1 MSLAMDSPAFA
12 AVFIVALAGFAGVI
26 VRMAVVHRRFVQRLR
41 TRHPEVWSELSGPP
55 ESFSRLPWAA
65 RQARSRVTYYLYAR
79 EFRGLEDPVTRCLG
93 ERAWRAHMLL
103 VGYTVVAAALLLT
116 LVGFAR

>member
-12 AVFIVALAGFAGVI
+12 AVLIVSLAGFVGVI

-41 TRHPEVWSELSGPP
+41 TRHPGVWSELSGPP

-65 RQARSRVTYYLYAR
+65 RQARARVAYYLYLR
-79 EFRGLEDPVTRCLG
+79 EFRGLPRAVARCPALITLSCG
-93 ERAWRAHMLL
+93 LRSRASRIRAGDTHF
-103 VGYTVVAAALLLT
+103 G
-116 LVGFAR
+116 